1 MMHRNH
7 LTNTLTYENYCLKAK
22 IQELLEKIAHLQARL
37 LACREGRHHSRGD
50 EPLSESQLTTPI
62 AWQEEINKKNI
73 EIEYL
78 KEQIEALS
86 QKYDIVASNEA
97 SNELEPEAA
106 AAVSNELIASNE
118 LVASNEPEAAASN
131 TGTDKVDITFDS
143 QILALQE
150 TIIDLKNQLQT
161 KTLQLELSHETI
173 VKMMA
178 EVDIVK
184 RMALLKESENEH
196 LKTIIAGKDAE
207 IAHLKMTIPQP

>member
-86 QKYDIVASNEA
+86 QKYDIVASNE
-97 SNELEPEAA
+97 LD

-118 LVASNEPEAAASN
+118 AEASN